1 MYKIETHLHT
11 SHVSRCGQLNAAQI
25 ASAYK
30 EAGYS
35 AVIVTDHYSRIT
47 FDHLKINLY
56 DDSDKLSPF
65 LAGYRYLLEEG
76 AKVGLEVYRGAEVR
90 FDECDNDYLV
100 YGYHENLLADPAKV
114 FAMGIAEFSK
124 TARQAGALIIQ
135 AHPYRKGCTPA
146 FACYIDGVEVDNRNP
161 RHDSHNDWARNYADE
176 YGLIATCGSDCHRTT
191 DIGLGGILIDAMPK
205 NHIGMA
211 RLIRYRKFQNL

>member
-25 ASAYK
+25 VSAYK

-90 FDECDNDYLV
+90 FDECNNDYLV
-100 YGYHENLLADPAKV
+100 YGYHDILTVLKWITEIPGMTAI
-114 FAMGIAEFSK
+114 MTGHGIMRMS
-124 TARQAGALIIQ
+124 
-135 AHPYRKGCTPA
+135 
-146 FACYIDGVEVDNRNP
+146 
-161 RHDSHNDWARNYADE
+161 
-176 YGLIATCGSDCHRTT
+176 T
-191 DIGLGGILIDAMPK
+191 D
-205 NHIGMA
+205 
-211 RLIRYRKFQNL
+211 